1 MIGGVSFPLHP
12 ARLATLRS
20 GAGLCGGATTHIV
33 QRWVPAQGGAT
44 LYRNFCQNRLIRH
57 ANNHHQECL

>member
-1 MIGGVSFPLHP
+1 MIGGVSFLNLHP

-33 QRWVPAQGGAT
+33 QRWVPAQACAT
-44 LYRNFCQNRLIRH
+44 LHENFCQNRLIRH
-57 ANNHHQECL
+57 ANYHQECL